1 MTRHEREWRVWLALC
16 CCLCLVLAPA
26 LAQARAG
33 SSYGSRPS
41 SFGSRG
47 LRSFDYNSAQPLPR
61 SIPQAQPGFG
71 AGMPGPGVGG
81 SFVQRHPFLTGLAGG
96 IFGSWLFGHAA
107 HAAGG
112 GAGSFF
118 GTLIWLAIIAG
129 LVWFGFRLFR
139 ARAPAAWPAGGG
151 GAARSA
157 GAAANPARRLR
168 GRDVNLSDADLQAF
182 GRLHAAIQYAWSAAD
197 LGRLRQLMTPDML
210 AHFSQELARNNSRGV
225 RNIVSNVQLLNG
237 ELTEAW
243 DEGDRQYA
251 SALMRWRAIDY
262 VQRLGAAPGDAGVVV
277 NGDPRRPIE
286 AEEMWTFVHR
296 PGGGWL
302 LSAIQ
307 QV

>member
-1 MTRHEREWRVWLALC
+1 MTRYERKWRVLLALC
-16 CCLCLVLAPA
+16 CCLCLMLAPA

-41 SFGSRG
+41 SFGGRG
-47 LRSFDYNSAQPLPR
+47 LRSFDTNGAQPLPR
-61 SIPQAQPGFG
+61 TPSPQAQGGFG
-71 AGMPGPGVGG
+71 TGTPGPGAGG

-112 GAGSFF
+112 GGSFF
-118 GTLIWLAIIAG
+118 GTLFWLAIIAG

-139 ARAPAAWPAGGG
+139 ARAPAAWPAAGGW
-151 GAARSA
+151 AARSA
-157 GAAANPARRLR
+157 GAAANPARRFR
-168 GRDVNLSDADLQAF
+168 GRNVNLSDIDLRAF
-182 GRLHAAIQYAWSAAD
+182 ERLHAAIQYAWSAAD

-210 AHFSQELARNNSRGV
+210 AHFSQELERNNSRGV
-225 RNIVSNVQLLNG
+225 RNIVSSVQLLNG

-262 VQRLGAAPGDAGVVV
+262 VQRLGAAPGDTSFVV